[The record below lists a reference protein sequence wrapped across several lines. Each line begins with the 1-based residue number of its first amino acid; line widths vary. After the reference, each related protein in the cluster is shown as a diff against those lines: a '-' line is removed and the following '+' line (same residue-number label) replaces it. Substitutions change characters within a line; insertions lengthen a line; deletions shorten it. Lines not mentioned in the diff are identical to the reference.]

1 MAELGTVLGVR
12 FEYDSYPV
20 DGFQLTLTDAD
31 TLDTLYDYRVIGAT
45 LWEAVADA
53 VSTVWAE
60 ELAKHPEDDDLGYRV
75 ASALKIEEAY
85 FDEEDEE
92 DD

>member
-1 MAELGTVLGVR
+1 MAELGTVLGVC
-12 FEYDSYPV
+12 FEYDPYPV
-20 DGFQLTLTDAD
+20 DGFQLTLTDFRNEK
-31 TLDTLYDYRVIGAT
+31 TLYDNRVIGAT

-53 VSTVWAE
+53 VNTVWAK
-60 ELAKHPEDDDLGYRV
+60 ELAEHPEDDDLGYRV
-75 ASALKIEEAY
+75 ASALGIEEAY